1 MLFRALPRAHNPV
14 GTRDFPREGVGIV
27 SVDAAL
33 PELGPAPRRSD
44 LGRRIRFAL
53 YTLILVAAI
62 CMAGTLLRPPRTGHH
77 GHRVR
82 SSAHVAPRASI
93 GIAPATNNVH
103 AVAE

>member
-1 MLFRALPRAHNPV
+1 L
-14 GTRDFPREGVGIV
+14 GIV

>member
-1 MLFRALPRAHNPV
+1 M
-14 GTRDFPREGVGIV
+14 

-62 CMAGTLLRPPRTGHH
+62 CMAGTLLRPARAGHH

-82 SSAHVAPRASI
+82 SSAHVAPRTSI
-93 GIAPATNNVH
+93 GIGPATDNVH
-103 AVAE
+103 AEAE